1 MAVMATLDGT
11 APAVGLT
18 RSFDEPDAFASA
30 LLGGQFNLLPVRGEP
45 FAATLRVLR
54 VGDMVVQQTAISAHI
69 MRGGI
74 GPDIAMLMLTLIPFR
89 APRG

>member
-1 MAVMATLDGT
+1 MAVMATLEGT

-45 FAATLRVLR
+45 SRRRFECCGSETWWYSRRPPRRISRAAALSP
-54 VGDMVVQQTAISAHI
+54 IS
-69 MRGGI
+69 RY
-74 GPDIAMLMLTLIPFR
+74 
-89 APRG
+89 